1 MGAEQML
8 QKHRLEEFF
17 THIDMGFLNRRLAIS
32 ALGPIRGEFIA
43 RQKPGTDHM
52 TVLGNDHLLVTMLID
67 ICSELK
73 VPTLAEAL
81 TLAKPRH
88 MFMSVERLDPCPE
101 IYTRSRVSQQIHLE
115 FDYGKAVALSYHT
128 THICSDT
135 GRMTLREGRRKGY
148 REAII
153 GLLHDR
159 GDRFEIEPIV
169 MGAPFLD
176 HPRNAKKGGSEA
188 VWVGYDY
195 GEILPED
202 ISEFAKMGEVRVG
215 DAAEWMSFMGQVP
228 EAAVKEAIGQLV
240 AEPTKKDWGGE
251 ENDHFSANVTVA
263 GRRRTAAFLLK
274 GPTVFKEMSP
284 AMCGKNGDQIYRLT
298 RAGAD
303 VSIVQHAHL
312 VGAAVR
318 ETLRAFVVQPGRPRM
333 FCIMDGQATYRLLK
347 AYGFVQ
353 PIANS

>member
-1 MGAEQML
+1 MSVERMP
-8 QKHRLEEFF
+8 QKYRLEEFF

-43 RQKPGTDHM
+43 RQKPGTDHI

-88 MFMSVERLDPCPE
+88 MFMSTERLDPCAE
-101 IYTRSRVSQQIHLE
+101 IYTSSRVSQQVHLE
-115 FDYGKAVALSYHT
+115 LDYGKPVVVTYHT
-128 THICSDT
+128 SHICSDT
-135 GRMTLREGRRKGY
+135 GRMTLREGYLQRY
-148 REAII
+148 REAMI
-153 GLLHDR
+153 GLLHDM
-159 GDRFEIEPIV
+159 GNRFEIEPIV

-176 HPRNAKKGGSEA
+176 HPRNAQKGGSQA
-188 VWVGYDY
+188 VWGGYDY
-195 GEILPED
+195 GEILAED
-202 ISEFAKMGEVRVG
+202 ISEFAQISEVRAG
-215 DAAEWMSFMGQVP
+215 DAAEWMAFMSQVP
-228 EAAVKEAIGQLV
+228 EASVKETIARLL

-263 GRRRTAAFLLK
+263 GRRHTAAFLLK
-274 GPTVFKEMSP
+274 GPTAFREMTP

-303 VSIVQHAHL
+303 ISIVQHAHL
-312 VGAAVR
+312 IGAAVR
-318 ETLRAFVVQPGRPRM
+318 ETLRAFVVQPGHPRM
-333 FCIMDGQATYRLLK
+333 FCVMDGQATYRLLK
-347 AYGFVQ
+347 AYGLLP
-353 PIANS
+353 PIASP